1 MELIITD
8 LLNCGYMDI
17 SMLDILYSPLAEEIG
32 LDSRVILQDAIT
44 MGNGMNGAITT
55 AYNEITYA
63 ITERLTSLMEE
74 YENSLDTDEEGNPIV
89 ELSQAPGVILS
100 LKLQLFINVVAFVF
114 STPPVS
120 PLLGTF
126 PEKLHPFIYNVHPD
140 ATNIAPPSIDSLPLK
155 CVLFILCRPVA
166 VPAMLIAPPFLFRAV
181 LEINLEPSTDK
192 IEFVVT

>member
-1 MELIITD
+1 MNTMELIITD

-74 YENSLDTDEEGNPIV
+74 YENSLDTDEEGNPIPTKATPNTDLYRFLEDS
-89 ELSQAPGVILS
+89 ELDFTNLNKEQ
-100 LKLQLFINVVAFVF
+100 IN
-114 STPPVS
+114 
-120 PLLGTF
+120 LI
-126 PEKLHPFIYNVHPD
+126 H
-140 ATNIAPPSIDSLPLK
+140 TNITEMENSYPFANYMDSHFQNTLDQTLNEDYGVDRN
-155 CVLFILCRPVA
+155 CQL
-166 VPAMLIAPPFLFRAV
+166 V
-181 LEINLEPSTDK
+181 LEYWLS
-192 IEFVVT
+192 